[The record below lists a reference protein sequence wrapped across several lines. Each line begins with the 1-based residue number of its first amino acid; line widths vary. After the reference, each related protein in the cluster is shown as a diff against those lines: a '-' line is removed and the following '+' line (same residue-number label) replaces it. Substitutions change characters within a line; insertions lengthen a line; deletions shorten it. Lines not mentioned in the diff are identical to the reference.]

1 MVSGGALG
9 QYLYNRDKRYQCLL
23 MGGSTI
29 LAVFPML
36 YLINT
41 NRVGDPFFYIV
52 SFLSG
57 VIISAN
63 GPNVRSVLQVRIQY
77 NILSVLRMQYNIYHH
92 NLRLY
97 DNYHRPIDTTQSFSP
112 SLLLSYCL
120 HSSHPL
126 FSFSFI

>member
-1 MVSGGALG
+1 MSGGALG

-77 NILSVLRMQYNIYHH
+77 NILYQCLECNTIFIIIMLGYMI
-92 NLRLY
+92 
-97 DNYHRPIDTTQSFSP
+97 ITTDP
-112 SLLLSYCL
+112 
-120 HSSHPL
+120 
-126 FSFSFI
+126 